1 MQAKTIAILLKIAEI
16 IANIFISTRDK
27 TESKGGSKK

>member
-1 MQAKTIAILLKIAEI
+1 VKIAEI

-27 TESKGGSKK
+27 TKSKGGSKK